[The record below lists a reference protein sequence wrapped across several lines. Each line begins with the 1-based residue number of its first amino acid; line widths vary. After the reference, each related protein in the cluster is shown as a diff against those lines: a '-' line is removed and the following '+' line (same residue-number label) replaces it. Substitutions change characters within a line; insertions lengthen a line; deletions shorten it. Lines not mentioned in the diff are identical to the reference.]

1 MSAIL
6 ARSDST
12 TTTSSNS
19 SLKIVGI
26 VLAIVSGFLIGS
38 SFVFK
43 KKGLLRSQAG
53 GPAGEGVAYLKS
65 VRRLDNDLNPP
76 LIHSICACLVQVL
89 WWSGMISSC
98 SSASLP
104 KPFSCHSDRETVMIL
119 GELCNFAGPF
129 NLPRSLWPVFPAYRY
144 HTTAYAFV
152 EAIVVVSAISPLSQ
166 AR

>member
-6 ARSDST
+6 VRADST

-65 VRRLDNDLNPP
+65 VRRLDNDPNPA
-76 LIHSICACLVQVL
+76 LIHFICACLVQVL
-89 WWSGMISSC
+89 WWSGMICSC

-104 KPFSCHSDRETVMIL
+104 KPFS
-119 GELCNFAGPF
+119 
-129 NLPRSLWPVFPAYRY
+129 
-144 HTTAYAFV
+144 
-152 EAIVVVSAISPLSQ
+152 
-166 AR
+166 